1 MSEPIKKE
9 TVLQDLITATE
20 AGQLIPSKHAIE
32 QMKARDIDLSDIEE
46 AVYRAQREDHKD
58 QLTDDKQDWKYA
70 IRGLND
76 QGDKDIRIV
85 VVYLETPKMLII
97 TAIDKNK

>member
-20 AGQLIPSKHAIE
+20 AGQLIPSKHALE

-46 AVYRAQREDHKD
+46 AVYRAKREDHKD
-58 QLTDDKQDWKYA
+58 QVTDDKQNWK
-70 IRGLND
+70 
-76 QGDKDIRIV
+76 
-85 VVYLETPKMLII
+85 
-97 TAIDKNK
+97 

>member
-9 TVLQDLITATE
+9 TVLQDLITAVET
-20 AGQLIPSKHAIE
+20 GQLIPSKHALE
-32 QMKARDIDLSDIEE
+32 QMNARDIDLSDIEE
-46 AVYRAQREDHKD
+46 AVYRAKREDHKD
-58 QLTDDKQDWKYA
+58 QLTNDGQDWKYA

-76 QGDKDIRIV
+76 LGDKDLRIILA
-85 VVYLETPKMLII
+85 YLESPKMLII

>member
-1 MSEPIKKE
+1 MTQPIKKE
-9 TVLQDLITATE
+9 SVLLDVIKAVE
-20 AGQLIPSKHAIE
+20 DGQLIPSKHALE
-32 QMKARDIDLSDIEE
+32 QMKARDIDFSDIEE
-46 AVYRAQREDHKD
+46 VVYRAQREDHKD
-58 QLTDDKQDWKYA
+58 QLTDDKQEWKYA

-85 VVYLETPKMLII
+85 VVYLESPKMLII